1 MTMIRPTQ
9 PNARRTRDGYAGG
22 PGAPGTL
29 AASRLRAFTC
39 ALALLVAG
47 CDPLEVDAPTI
58 NLPEDFANAA
68 GAEAM
73 RAAAIRSFNGAI
85 SPEARFSGMLADEFI
100 MGSSTQSGAER
111 FLDRRLSEDAEVEVD
126 RASSAY
132 ERLHTAR
139 LEAIRAIRQLR
150 AYAPDTPPSRIGQLF
165 AFSGYAKL
173 LLAEDYCSGMAFN
186 EITPD
191 YRLRYGPALT
201 TDEMFEQALAD
212 LDTAVTLA
220 ADSARILDLARI
232 GKARA
237 LLGLGRFPEA
247 AAAAAPVPTDYV
259 FEIEHTTEAPS
270 QTNLLSFGTSRLRY
284 SVADRE
290 GGNGL
295 DFVSAQDPRVQVTAR
310 GRTFDNLNTGYSI
323 DKYPNT
329 TAPLVLAS
337 GIEAR
342 LIEAEAALRANDVTG
357 WLATLNA
364 LRADA
369 ITPALPAL
377 EDPGDERGRVDLHFR
392 ERAFWL
398 FATGHRLGDLRRL
411 IRHYGRAAD
420 EVFPTGDHHH
430 GGPYGSATSI
440 PFPAETEGLNPNV
453 TGCTER

>member
-1 MTMIRPTQ
+1 MTMTMIRPTQ

-220 ADSARILDLARI
+220 ADSA
-232 GKARA
+232 
-237 LLGLGRFPEA
+237 
-247 AAAAAPVPTDYV
+247 
-259 FEIEHTTEAPS
+259 
-270 QTNLLSFGTSRLRY
+270 
-284 SVADRE
+284 
-290 GGNGL
+290 
-295 DFVSAQDPRVQVTAR
+295 
-310 GRTFDNLNTGYSI
+310 
-323 DKYPNT
+323 
-329 TAPLVLAS
+329 
-337 GIEAR
+337 
-342 LIEAEAALRANDVTG
+342 
-357 WLATLNA
+357 
-364 LRADA
+364 
-369 ITPALPAL
+369 
-377 EDPGDERGRVDLHFR
+377 
-392 ERAFWL
+392 
-398 FATGHRLGDLRRL
+398 
-411 IRHYGRAAD
+411 
-420 EVFPTGDHHH
+420 
-430 GGPYGSATSI
+430 
-440 PFPAETEGLNPNV
+440 
-453 TGCTER
+453 

>member
-1 MTMIRPTQ
+1 MITIRRTR
-9 PNARRTRDGYAGG
+9 PNARRTRSEHAGAL
-22 PGAPGTL
+22 GAAGARAAARL
-29 AASRLRAFTC
+29 SAASC
-39 ALALLVAG
+39 ALALLLAG
-47 CDPLEVDAPTI
+47 CDPLEVDAPTV

-73 RAAAIRSFNGAI
+73 RAAAIRSFNSAI

-111 FLDRRLSEDAEVEVD
+111 FLDRRLSEEAEEEVD
-126 RASSAY
+126 RAGSAY

-139 LEAIRAIRQLR
+139 IEAAQAIRQLR
-150 AYAPDTPPSRIGQLF
+150 AYAPNTPPARIGQLF

-173 LLAEDYCSGMAFN
+173 LLAEDYCPGMAFN

-191 YRLRYGPALT
+191 HQLRYGRALT
-201 TDEMFEQALAD
+201 TDEMFDLALAD

-220 ADSARILDLARI
+220 ADSARILGLARV

-237 LLGLGRFPEA
+237 LLGLGRFAEA
-247 AAAAAPVPTDYV
+247 AEAAAPVPTDYV

-270 QTNLLSFGTSRLRY
+270 QTNLLNFGTTRLRY

-295 DFVSAQDPRVQVTAR
+295 DFVSAGDPRVRVTAR

-323 DKYPNT
+323 DKYPT
-329 TAPLVLAS
+329 TTSPMVLAS

-342 LIEAEAALRANDVTG
+342 LIEAEAALRANDVTT
-357 WLATLNA
+357 WLGILNT
-364 LRADA
+364 LRAEA
-369 ITPALPAL
+369 ITPALPPL
-377 EDPGDERGRVDLHFR
+377 EDPGDERARVDLHFR

-411 IRHYGRAAD
+411 IRHYGRTPD

-430 GGPYGSATSI
+430 GGPYGTATSI